1 LESVFGVGTSSTIL
15 YDGAFDNAYYASN
28 GSSGNLWTC
37 AATGTL
43 EPKLVNSSMSSFGS
57 TLSLGNNAIN
67 PLASGAATCS
77 PVAEILNGTTDYIYL
92 SMTANGNQTSICT
105 GACIYSFIVTSSV
118 PSSATKGLSA
128 SGGASGIIIDNTGTG
143 GGSQIYFSYLSAATS
158 TIKCPSPSSASG
170 GGCAVQASQSGLN

>member
-1 LESVFGVGTSSTIL
+1 
-15 YDGAFDNAYYASN
+15 
-28 GSSGNLWTC
+28 
-37 AATGTL
+37 
-43 EPKLVNSSMSSFGS
+43 
-57 TLSLGNNAIN
+57 
-67 PLASGAATCS
+67 
-77 PVAEILNGTTDYIYL
+77 VAEILNGTTDYIYL
-92 SMTANGNQTSICT
+92 SMTANGNQTSVCT

-128 SGGASGIIIDNTGTG
+128 SGGASGIITDNTGTG